1 MGIKNSP
8 TRIGSGSGVTLSLC
22 RSVTLSLCDSVCNKW
37 SNISA
42 TFHPVGRN
50 FFVSN
55 WARMYFSKKIS
66 QPWAR
71 GPGQNMRD
79 LSSFLSYL
87 TRYRSKILKLWS
99 KIKKWKW
106 KYFFLN
112 GRWPWADAP
121 NWLCLFWS
129 VTTFCITMTHTYF
142 AFKIKYD
149 QKIFDQLIFGQSAA
163 MCKIKTAR
171 HMGP

>member
-1 MGIKNSP
+1 M
-8 TRIGSGSGVTLSLC
+8 
-22 RSVTLSLCDSVCNKW
+22 SLCDSVCNKW

-55 WARMYFSKKIS
+55 WARMYVSKKIS
-66 QPWAR
+66 QPWAG

-112 GRWPWADAP
+112 GRWPWPMRQTDYAYFGPYQLFALQWPTIILHFKFKMIKKYLISSYLASRQPCVRLKRPATWGP
-121 NWLCLFWS
+121 NYMRWQFFS
-129 VTTFCITMTHTYF
+129 
-142 AFKIKYD
+142 
-149 QKIFDQLIFGQSAA
+149 
-163 MCKIKTAR
+163 
-171 HMGP
+171 